1 MSALVIDFRTVQSA
15 VKVLHDIGRDD
26 LRSDA
31 VKAIVNETRDGGT
44 GKHILRTVAEHK
56 RLLQQQDGGAA

>member
-31 VKAIVNETRDGGT
+31 VKAIVDETRDGGT
-44 GKHILRTVAEHK
+44 GRHILRAVAEHK
-56 RLLQQQDGGAA
+56 RLLGQQEGGAA